1 MSIQVIYTP
10 DLCKV
15 SIKQRI
21 MDVIIMK
28 SGAFRELMDKIEA
41 IEKHICRMEP
51 EKSPLQEIWLDNE
64 AVCAYLKISKRT
76 LQRYRSNGVIIYS
89 LIGRKTYYTIS
100 EIKRLLEE
108 KRIQRSSGSLDEL
121 AAKGLMTLPKD

>member
-1 MSIQVIYTP
+1 
-10 DLCKV
+10 
-15 SIKQRI
+15 
-21 MDVIIMK
+21 MK

-41 IEKHICRMEP
+41 IEKHIYRMEP
-51 EKSPLQEIWLDNE
+51 EKSSLQEIWLDNE
-64 AVCAYLKISKRT
+64 VVCAYLKISKRT

-108 KRIQRSSGSLDEL
+108 KRIRRSSVSLDEL